1 MKKLFIIA
9 LFVLGIYNAPV
20 FGMAQDILLS
30 ELYSIMPVD
39 DPEHTIADRVPPP
52 TRIHATIDGNQLSI
66 DADTDEHAYVEVV
79 DPETGEIVVEE
90 EFIGETSMS
99 IPEEGDY
106 EVYIYTESGTV
117 MVGEFSVE
125 YSYALWNL

>member
-1 MKKLFIIA
+1 M
-9 LFVLGIYNAPV
+9 VNVPNV
-20 FGMAQDILLS
+20 
-30 ELYSIMPVD
+30 ELYSFIPYDNPKD
-39 DPEHTIADRVPPP
+39 DERGGGPDP
-52 TRIHATIDGNQLSI
+52 TQIQASINGDQLSI
-66 DADTDEHAYVEVV
+66 DMGTDAPAYAEVI
-79 DPETGEIVVEE
+79 DPETGEIIVEE

-125 YSYALWNL
+125 